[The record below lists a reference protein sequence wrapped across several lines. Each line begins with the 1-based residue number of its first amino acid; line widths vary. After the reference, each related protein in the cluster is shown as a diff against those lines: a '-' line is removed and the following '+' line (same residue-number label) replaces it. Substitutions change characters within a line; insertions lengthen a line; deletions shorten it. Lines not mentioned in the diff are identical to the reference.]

1 METTAYEI
9 IYIAFLGLTLV
20 GAIQILLWLKTVFG
34 IVKGLMA
41 TLFLV
46 IVIVTIYPFILTGL
60 GVFALGRQ
68 VYLFKKKRNSKKDKT
83 LSDIPKDSRSTE
95 SLYLES
101 DQGTIE
107 IANIYRGII
116 IQGGAGS
123 GKSASLFVPFILQLM
138 INQFCGILYDFK
150 APSLAALAHY
160 YHKKNSPIK
169 FKFLN
174 FKDYTTSDR
183 VNPLDTKYITKQA
196 IAFEV
201 ATVLINNLLPES
213 IKKKDYWTRSSIS
226 VIAGAIWFLR
236 NNYPQYCTIPHL
248 TAMIL
253 DLTSSELID
262 IISND
267 IETAGMISSLKEAH
281 EMKAE
286 KQIAG
291 VIGTI
296 KNSIAVLNIPEV
308 FYLMSSDDVD
318 LEINNPSSP
327 TFLAIGNDS
336 TLTETYAP
344 VISLLISVCLRQMN
358 QPHRHKSAVLLDE
371 APTLYIPNFE
381 QIPAT
386 ARSNKIATVYGLQDY
401 SQMIDK
407 YGREKAQVMISNLG
421 NQFFGRTVN
430 ENTAKMVINLFGKQ
444 DEVFTSV
451 SSGTNS
457 SAGGLFGDTA
467 RGKSVSSTESLQ
479 ERERVKISDITNAK
493 PGVFFGIVAE
503 GNKNELLG
511 VRLAEV
517 EENHKPFEKKITEDP
532 REVFKRIHQDI
543 LSIKSNKSEIQTD
556 EDEFKIEL

>member
-1 METTAYEI
+1 METINEI
-9 IYIAFLGLTLV
+9 LYVLFWALTI
-20 GAIQILLWLKTVFG
+20 GGMIQILFWLKNAMGILKGLIATVF
-34 IVKGLMA
+34 
-41 TLFLV
+41 
-46 IVIVTIYPFILTGL
+46 VTIFIGITLPFILTGI
-60 GVFALGRQ
+60 GVFAIIRLI
-68 VYLFKKKRNSKKDKT
+68 YLKKKHNSERDKT
-83 LSDIPKDSRSTE
+83 VTDIPENSRSTE
-95 SLYLES
+95 SIYLES
-101 DQGTIE
+101 NQGTIE
-107 IANIYRGII
+107 IANIYRGTI

-123 GKSASLFVPFILQLM
+123 GKSKSLFYPIIQQLM
-138 INQFCGILYDFK
+138 TNEYSGLIYDFK
-150 APSLAALAHY
+150 SPELSSLANHY
-160 YHKKNSPIK
+160 HNKKGIVK

-174 FKDYTTSDR
+174 FKDYTTSNR
-183 VNPLDTKYITKQA
+183 VNPLDIKYITKQA

-201 ATVLINNLLPES
+201 AAVLVNNLLPES

-236 NNYPQYCTIPHL
+236 NNYPQYCSIPHL

-253 DLTSSELID
+253 DLPSSQLIE
-262 IISND
+262 IISED

-336 TLTETYAP
+336 TLAETYAP
-344 VISLLISVCLRQMN
+344 VISLVISVCLRQMN
-358 QPHRHKSAVLLDE
+358 QPNRYRSAVLLDE

-430 ENTAKMVINLFGKQ
+430 ENTAKMVINLFGKE
-444 DEVFTSV
+444 DRAYTST
-451 SSGTNS
+451 SSSENS
-457 SAGGLFGDTA
+457 SAGGLFGDTLQ
-467 RGKSVSSTESLQ
+467 GKSYSSSESMQ
-479 ERERVKISDITNAK
+479 ERERIKISDITNAK
-493 PGVFFGIVAE
+493 PGVFFGVVAE

-511 VRLAEV
+511 VRLAEI
-517 EENHKPFEKKITEDP
+517 EENHKPFEKRNTEEDP
-532 REVFKRIHQDI
+532 REVFKRIHKDI
-543 LSIKSNKSEIQTD
+543 KNIGKSSIPDTPTND
-556 EDEFKIEL
+556 DEFKIEL